1 MVSQFKNK
9 VSFWVYISWKLIG
22 WYTNYVVFFFFLLIL
37 LKGENIK
44 SLNTVPQFYC
54 NDFAGYQV
62 GWQLKNLVNALR
74 EDPSGVILTLKKRP
88 QSMLTSAPALL
99 KNMRW
104 KPLALQVMKL
114 NHKSYTIILAIDYL
128 SNASLLCLISA
139 AYGLILTKMLKI
151 TLKYQMDGK
160 VII

>member
-1 MVSQFKNK
+1 MHYNNYLVDMIVCSDLFFTFLELI
-9 VSFWVYISWKLIG
+9 SFNIYIH
-22 WYTNYVVFFFFLLIL
+22 TPIL
-37 LKGENIK
+37 LFYWSYLKREHYI
-44 SLNTVPQFYC
+44 LNTVPQFYC
-54 NDFAGYQV
+54 NDFTGYQV

-114 NHKSYTIILAIDYL
+114 NHKSYTIILTTDYL
-128 SNASLLCLISA
+128 NDALLCF
-139 AYGLILTKMLKI
+139 ILSSI
-151 TLKYQMDGK
+151 
-160 VII
+160 

>member
-1 MVSQFKNK
+1 MGDHLV
-9 VSFWVYISWKLIG
+9 
-22 WYTNYVVFFFFLLIL
+22 
-37 LKGENIK
+37 NI
-44 SLNTVPQFYC
+44 VPQFYC
-54 NDFAGYQV
+54 NNFAGYQV

-104 KPLALQVMKL
+104 KPLALQVMML

-128 SNASLLCLISA
+128 SAALLCFISA
-139 AYGLILTKMLKI
+139 AYVDLVLYALRMLCDMI
-151 TLKYQMDGK
+151 FAHFFS
-160 VII
+160 